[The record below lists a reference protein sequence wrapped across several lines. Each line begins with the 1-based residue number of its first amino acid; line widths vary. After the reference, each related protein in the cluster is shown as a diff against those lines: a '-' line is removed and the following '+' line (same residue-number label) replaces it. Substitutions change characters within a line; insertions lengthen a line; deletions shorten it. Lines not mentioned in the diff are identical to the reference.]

1 MYREFLRQFDDL
13 KTPSRVASPDIQL
26 YSNYIAR
33 LVDGKIVVENGNI
46 FIVFESGAKI
56 PVSAAASS
64 VKELMPFLLMLQN
77 GKSLYNSM
85 LFEEP
90 EAHVHPK
97 KQSLVMDMLA
107 RCINNGMMIQM
118 TTHSDYML
126 NRMNQ
131 LLMLGEIRK
140 VSPQTFDKFCEDHHH
155 NKKLYLDRS
164 KVGSCYFK
172 REGEKVTIEEQQPT
186 VGLPLTT
193 FDETVRKQIDLSA
206 TLDELAESIGIDI
219 NM

>member
-1 MYREFLRQFDDL
+1 
-13 KTPSRVASPDIQL
+13 
-26 YSNYIAR
+26 
-33 LVDGKIVVENGNI
+33 
-46 FIVFESGAKI
+46 
-56 PVSAAASS
+56 
-64 VKELMPFLLMLQN
+64 
-77 GKSLYNSM
+77 
-85 LFEEP
+85 
-90 EAHVHPK
+90 
-97 KQSLVMDMLA
+97 MLA

-193 FDETVRKQIDLSA
+193 FDETVRQQIDLSA

>member
-1 MYREFLRQFDDL
+1 
-13 KTPSRVASPDIQL
+13 
-26 YSNYIAR
+26 
-33 LVDGKIVVENGNI
+33 
-46 FIVFESGAKI
+46 
-56 PVSAAASS
+56 
-64 VKELMPFLLMLQN
+64 
-77 GKSLYNSM
+77 
-85 LFEEP
+85 
-90 EAHVHPK
+90 
-97 KQSLVMDMLA
+97 MLA

-155 NKKLYLDRS
+155 NKKLYLDRN

-193 FDETVRKQIDLSA
+193 FDETVRQQIDLSA